1 MMPEGIV
8 WAVDIVVVMGGG
20 GGDSGGGNGGDDNGG
35 GGEMCE
41 TVTVV
46 MWHTNMLLFYL
57 L

>member
-8 WAVDIVVVMGGG
+8 WAVDMVVVMGGG

-35 GGEMCE
+35 GGEMGE